1 MNIGI
6 DIDDTIADT
15 YEVMFAYA
23 QKYTVEDL
31 KKSAKIKELE
41 DLTNHFYTRAMHSWT
56 QEEEDKF
63 FEKYYEKI
71 AKETKPFTCA
81 IETLK
86 ELQKQGHKLIF
97 ITARFEPDYFDVRKT
112 TFDWLEKYKVPYDKV
127 IINPKTKR
135 EAAIENNIDIFI
147 DDSYSNCKD
156 VLNAG
161 IESWIMN
168 TRCNRTIKDENITR
182 VYSWPHIKQII
193 EERMN

>member
-31 KKSAKIKELE
+31 KRSAKIKEL
-41 DLTNHFYTRAMHSWT
+41 DNLTNHFYTRSMHSWT
-56 QEEEDKF
+56 QEEEEKF

-71 AKETKPFTCA
+71 IKEIKPFTCA

-86 ELQKQGHKLIF
+86 KLKEEGNQLIF

-112 TFDWLEKYKVPYDKV
+112 TLDWLKRYDVPYDKL
-127 IINPKTKR
+127 IINPTTKK
-135 EAAIENNIDIFI
+135 EAAIENDIDVFI

-156 VLNAG
+156 VISAG

-168 TRCNRTIKDENITR
+168 TRCNKGIQDQNLTR

-193 EERMN
+193 EERIN

>member
-6 DIDDTIADT
+6 DIDDTIANT

-23 QKYTVEDL
+23 QKYTV
-31 KKSAKIKELE
+31 E

-161 IESWIMN
+161 IESWIMD